1 MTSFLGALGT
11 EILAAHQIVLQ
22 TMIVIFMV
30 PLAMSHATTVRV
42 GQWIGKRNCQAAKQ
56 AGYLSLGLSGFFMAI
71 TAIAL

>member
-1 MTSFLGALGT
+1 M
-11 EILAAHQIVLQ
+11 Q